1 MLMVLL
7 TEHEHLSCLCVHDP
21 FTFIEYGPLSVCFL
35 SELKLVEW
43 LYSYENSD
51 RINERLHWLRA
62 SL

>member
-1 MLMVLL
+1 MLMILL
-7 TEHEHLSCLCVHDP
+7 TKHEHFSRLSVHDP

-43 LYSYENSD
+43 LYSYENFD